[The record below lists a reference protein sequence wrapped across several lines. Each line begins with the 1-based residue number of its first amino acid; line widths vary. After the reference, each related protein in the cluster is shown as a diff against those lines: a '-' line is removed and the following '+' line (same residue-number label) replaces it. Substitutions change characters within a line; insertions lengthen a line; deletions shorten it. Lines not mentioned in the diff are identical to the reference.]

1 MPRSKAIFKKRKS
14 IFSGIRRHAITQL
27 AESSEVGLNNDRL
40 VDRPS
45 PSSGPTV
52 SESNTPKQE
61 SSSKKKLG
69 PCMNDYK
76 YYKSQWD
83 PRDVNDIGLCMKITI
98 TCNDCGNDVSA
109 NNSNA
114 LHTKHKEVNVQLAYA
129 FRCIQKQNAAN
140 TFCAFKNF
148 PNPPSFKYYTHLLAT
163 AAKAVCK
170 DTKSQAI
177 EECVAE
183 NDGVRD
189 ITAIFDGTWQRR
201 GHCSQNGVVT
211 AIAANSGKVIDTRIL
226 TKFCWC
232 KNRLKN
238 EHDDNCI
245 ANYSGTSG
253 GMEVSGVLVKSR
265 SSQGTHNIRYKYYVG
280 DGDSSAFS
288 TVDAEKAY
296 GPNFSI

>member
-14 IFSGIRRHAITQL
+14 IFSGIRRQAITQL
-27 AESSEVGLNNDRL
+27 AEFSEVGLNNDSL

-52 SESNTPKQE
+52 SESNTLKQE

-83 PRDVNDIGLCMKITI
+83 PRDVNDIAVCAQCQGPLNITTSNRVGLCMKITI

-140 TFCAFKNF
+140 TFCAVKNF

-163 AAKAVCK
+163 AAKAVCQ
-170 DTKSQAI
+170 DTLSQAI

-189 ITAIFDGTWQRR
+189 ITAIFYGTWQRR

-226 TKFCWC
+226 TKFCRC
-232 KNRLKN
+232 KNR
-238 EHDDNCI
+238 
-245 ANYSGTSG
+245 
-253 GMEVSGVLVKSR
+253 
-265 SSQGTHNIRYKYYVG
+265 
-280 DGDSSAFS
+280 
-288 TVDAEKAY
+288 
-296 GPNFSI
+296 